1 MKAVVSNHQRAV
13 RVDAR
18 ALREA
23 ALWVLRRES
32 GPPAGEISIAVVDDA
47 AIRALNRRYRRTD
60 RATDVLAFPQD
71 SANQF
76 QQSGANL
83 LGDVVVS
90 AERAVAQ
97 APRYGHTVQRELRL
111 LVIHGVLH
119 LLGYAD
125 ETAAAARRMR
135 RRQDLLLRTLEDRR
149 TRLLEDRRTC
159 LLEDR
164 RTRLLEDGRTRLL
177 EDGRTRLLED
187 RRTRLLEKG
196 RREKR

>member
-1 MKAVVSNHQRAV
+1 MKALVSNHQRAV

-18 ALREA
+18 ALRQA
-23 ALWVLRRES
+23 ALWVLRREG
-32 GPPAGEISIAVVDDA
+32 GPPAGEISIAVVDDT

-60 RATDVLAFPQD
+60 RPTDVLAFPQGG
-71 SANQF
+71 ANPLG
-76 QQSGANL
+76 QSGTTL

-90 AERAVAQ
+90 AERAAAQ

-135 RRQDLLLRTLEDRR
+135 RRQEILLRTLQEKRKR
-149 TRLLEDRRTC
+149 TLE
-159 LLEDR
+159 E
-164 RTRLLEDGRTRLL
+164 
-177 EDGRTRLLED
+177 
-187 RRTRLLEKG
+187 G
-196 RREKR
+196 RRGKR